1 MPYLLHVRT
10 VPSAAGSGGEA
21 TASLVPQNSHKRAGN
36 MDRVATVV
44 AAAARVIIGRWLSAT
59 YSILRRRIAWA
70 KVLRRKHPISEK
82 SPRRRF
88 WAAGQRACLW
98 QPREVI
104 NMADSVTAQ
113 SSEGQYLRAGAN
125 EAWLSAGT
133 YPGVLSWIVSTCTAP
148 ALGVELRA
156 RQWLSRRNV
165 GLAGNAAEGATAAIV
180 PVPLLRNA
188 PVPSWHACR
197 AGPRAAR
204 LLQYLY
210 VRTLYLIQPVSLHV
224 DALPSTPGCLG
235 SPCMGAASPSG
246 WILHSRVLG
255 IPPGRALTG
264 TALPSAGAAISV
276 V

>member
-1 MPYLLHVRT
+1 
-10 VPSAAGSGGEA
+10 
-21 TASLVPQNSHKRAGN
+21 
-36 MDRVATVV
+36 
-44 AAAARVIIGRWLSAT
+44 
-59 YSILRRRIAWA
+59 
-70 KVLRRKHPISEK
+70 
-82 SPRRRF
+82 
-88 WAAGQRACLW
+88 
-98 QPREVI
+98 
-104 NMADSVTAQ
+104 MADSATAQ

-133 YPGVLSWIVSTCTAP
+133 YPGVLPWIVSTCTAP

-210 VRTLYLIQPVSLHV
+210 VRTLYLVQPVSLHV
-224 DALPSTPGCLG
+224 DPLPSTPGCLG

-246 WILHSRVLG
+246 WILHSRVPG